1 VFFDVGET
9 LVDETRQWTSWAE
22 WLGVTPL
29 TFCAALGA
37 VIERGEHHRRV
48 FDYFAPGLDIAA
60 EDAKRHVAG
69 KGYAIEARDLY
80 ADALP
85 TLAALKARGL
95 KIGIAGNQ
103 PERAEAALSDAGVTA
118 DYLASS
124 ARWGVEKPS
133 LRFFEKIA
141 ETAALRPAEIAYV
154 GDRLDN
160 DVLPARE
167 AGMFAVFLVRGPW
180 GIIHA
185 RRPERARASLILD
198 HLSDLP
204 AALER
209 GLGKDPE
216 LGSPAARAGV
226 P

>member
-1 VFFDVGET
+1 M
-9 LVDETRQWTSWAE
+9 
-22 WLGVTPL
+22 
-29 TFCAALGA
+29 
-37 VIERGEHHRRV
+37 
-48 FDYFAPGLDIAA
+48 
-60 EDAKRHVAG
+60 
-69 KGYAIEARDLY
+69 
-80 ADALP
+80 
-85 TLAALKARGL
+85 
-95 KIGIAGNQ
+95 
-103 PERAEAALSDAGVTA
+103 
-118 DYLASS
+118 
-124 ARWGVEKPS
+124 
-133 LRFFEKIA
+133 
-141 ETAALRPAEIAYV
+141 RPAEIAYV